1 MRISLGSIVALLAI
15 IGSILI
21 GGINF
26 GEVRGNQRGQEQRLE
41 DVQGR
46 IDKLERQVEE
56 LDSRT
61 RVARLIVES
70 MRMAANN

>member
-56 LDSRT
+56 LDSRQEQ
-61 RVARLIVES
+61 LD
-70 MRMAANN
+70 